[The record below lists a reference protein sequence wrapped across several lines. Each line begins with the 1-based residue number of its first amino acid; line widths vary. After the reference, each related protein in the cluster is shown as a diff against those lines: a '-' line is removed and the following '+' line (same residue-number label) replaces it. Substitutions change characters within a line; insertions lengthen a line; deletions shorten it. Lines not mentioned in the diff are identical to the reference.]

1 MALIGAITRD
11 EKARSAVRGALFSGE
26 SFEVSR
32 WRLRRTRHPQV
43 CILNGVLVLM
53 GQPER
58 CAAMACGGVTS
69 TSEREVSDLQGALL
83 KYALRETALDQAIP
97 VPAAIEHDV
106 YLVGQDQVS
115 NLTYLIDCGPEGVAI
130 IDLTYESR
138 FERTLAIIK
147 KCGFPRLAAHADY
160 IVRLGCCRCGGLPL
174 AGS

>member
-1 MALIGAITRD
+1 
-11 EKARSAVRGALFSGE
+11 
-26 SFEVSR
+26 
-32 WRLRRTRHPQV
+32 
-43 CILNGVLVLM
+43 M

-138 FERTLAIIK
+138 FERTLAIIE

-160 IVRLGCCRCGGLPL
+160 IVRLG
-174 AGS
+174 